1 MGHLAD
7 IYYFQK
13 IQKVT
18 GGLTRLASR
27 TKVKKEETIRMRYS
41 CLPQCE
47 IAAWT
52 IGHAA
57 LVKDLVEVRAKQ
69 HQQAQVHMQRYVLE
83 EWLQTE
89 TELTRER
96 GLWGPTVPCRYTNT
110 VTRTFLILG
119 ILITKIDGR
128 VELGRKVTVNVLQLW
143 Q

>member
-1 MGHLAD
+1 MYHLA
-7 IYYFQK
+7 ILYCFQK

-41 CLPQCE
+41 SLPQCE
-47 IAAWT
+47 VAAWT
-52 IGHAA
+52 IGHVA

-69 HQQAQVHMQRYVLE
+69 HLQAQVYMQRYVLE

-96 GLWGPTVPCRYTNT
+96 GLWGPTVPCRYVNISWFW
-110 VTRTFLILG
+110 RFL
-119 ILITKIDGR
+119 
-128 VELGRKVTVNVLQLW
+128 LQ
-143 Q
+143 

>member
-1 MGHLAD
+1 MGHLA
-7 IYYFQK
+7 ILYCFQK

-41 CLPQCE
+41 SLPQCE

-52 IGHAA
+52 VGRAA
-57 LVKDLVEVRAKQ
+57 LVKDLVEARAKQ
-69 HQQAQVHMQRYVLE
+69 HQQAQIYMQRYVLE

-96 GLWGPTVPCRYTNT
+96 GLWGPTVPCRYVEINMI
-110 VTRTFLILG
+110 TFPMLEFLLQRLIA
-119 ILITKIDGR
+119 
-128 VELGRKVTVNVLQLW
+128 Q
-143 Q
+143 

>member
-1 MGHLAD
+1 LGALASFCN
-7 IYYFQK
+7 FQK

-27 TKVKKEETIRMRYS
+27 TKVKKEETIRVRYS
-41 CLPQCE
+41 SLTQCE
-47 IAAWT
+47 IAVWT
-52 IGHAA
+52 ISHSA

-96 GLWGPTVPCRYTNT
+96 GLWGPTVPCRYISS
-110 VTRTFLILG
+110 V
-119 ILITKIDGR
+119 
-128 VELGRKVTVNVLQLW
+128 
-143 Q
+143 

>member
-1 MGHLAD
+1 M
-7 IYYFQK
+7 
-13 IQKVT
+13 
-18 GGLTRLASR
+18 
-27 TKVKKEETIRMRYS
+27 KKEETIRMRYS
-41 CLPQCE
+41 SLSQCE

-52 IGHAA
+52 VGHAA

-96 GLWGPTVPCRYTNT
+96 GLWGPTVPCRYINT
-110 VTRTFLILG
+110 IIRRLLILG
-119 ILITKIDGR
+119 ILITEIKTR
-128 VELGRKVTVNVLQLW
+128 AEYGRKVTVNVVQLW

>member
-1 MGHLAD
+1 
-7 IYYFQK
+7 
-13 IQKVT
+13 
-18 GGLTRLASR
+18 
-27 TKVKKEETIRMRYS
+27 MRYS
-41 CLPQCE
+41 SLPQSE

-52 IGHAA
+52 VGHAA

-83 EWLQTE
+83 EWLLTE

-96 GLWGPTVPCRYTNT
+96 GLWGPTVPCRYINT
-110 VTRTFLILG
+110 VIRTFLISG

-128 VELGRKVTVNVLQLW
+128 VEYGRKVTVNVVQLW

>member
-7 IYYFQK
+7 FYYFQK

-41 CLPQCE
+41 SLPQCE

-52 IGHAA
+52 VDHAA

-110 VTRTFLILG
+110 ITKTFIILR
-119 ILITKIDGR
+119 ILIRRIDGR
-128 VELGRKVTVNVLQLW
+128 VEHGRKVTLNVVQLW